1 MKRIGI
7 AASKMAKDNLF
18 LYNFYVVAI
27 AFVCSFILF
36 LVSGSSIFIALTIIA
51 YMVNGL
57 LPMEWAQR
65 WSSVVF
71 VCMVTLS
78 IVVGVFNLIA
88 VLLNIK
94 VRFKSREDFNI

>member
-7 AASKMAKDNLF
+7 AASKMAQGNLF

-27 AFVCSFILF
+27 AFICSFFLF
-36 LVSGSSIFIALTIIA
+36 LVSGSSIFIALTLIVF
-51 YMVNGL
+51 MVNGL

-65 WSSVVF
+65 WSSVVY

-78 IVVGVFNLIA
+78 IVVGVFNLMAIL
-88 VLLNIK
+88 VNFKI
-94 VRFKSREDFNI
+94 RFKSREDEI